1 MWKTI
6 IKTSSFKSIKAGDI
20 PDDAFDFMDKAI
32 DSMDKAIDSMDKA
45 VEKEEDEVSMD
56 CNDGHVVIKGKLKS
70 LTVNGGVIQL

>member
-20 PDDAFDFMDKAI
+20 PDDAFDF
-32 DSMDKAIDSMDKA
+32 MDKAIDSMDKA